1 MCFEYFDILLSRN
14 TVLLKHIDSK
24 NDHRPGY
31 NFCVVYSFFQVIEKL
46 EHRVYIIMT
55 TRSAVRA
62 AMEKFDN
69 T

>member
-1 MCFEYFDILLSRN
+1 MCFEYYDILLSRN

-46 EHRVYIIMT
+46 EYNVSIIMT
-55 TRSAVRA
+55 TRSDVGA
-62 AMEKFDN
+62 AIEKK
-69 T
+69 